1 MKAKL
6 IALAALM
13 VTGAANADRL
23 DINLSEHAAG
33 IEYDGARL
41 ARDLHLNL
49 GTVHQEND
57 GDVAWAGV
65 QVEQK
70 QGNFR
75 ALLGARA
82 YYIDTPR
89 ADWSDALAL
98 GGGVVASLLGDE
110 RVTAGAEI
118 WYAPSITSGRGA
130 DNLSHFNATVGFKVM
145 DNAKITAG
153 WREIRTEYKDSNRPH
168 TIDRGFNVGMS
179 LLF

>member
-6 IALAALM
+6 IALAALL
-13 VTGAANADRL
+13 VTGAAHADRL

-57 GDVAWAGV
+57 GDVAWGGV
-65 QVEQK
+65 QVEQR

-75 ALLGARA
+75 ALLGARG
-82 YYIDTPR
+82 YYIDTPHH
-89 ADWSDALAL
+89 DWSDALAL
-98 GGGVVASLLGDE
+98 GGGVVVSLVGDE
-110 RVTAGAEI
+110 RLTAGAEI

-145 DNAKITAG
+145 DNAKVTAG
-153 WREIRTEYKDSNRPH
+153 WREIRTEYKDSSHTH
-168 TIDRGFNVGMS
+168 TIDRGFNVGIS